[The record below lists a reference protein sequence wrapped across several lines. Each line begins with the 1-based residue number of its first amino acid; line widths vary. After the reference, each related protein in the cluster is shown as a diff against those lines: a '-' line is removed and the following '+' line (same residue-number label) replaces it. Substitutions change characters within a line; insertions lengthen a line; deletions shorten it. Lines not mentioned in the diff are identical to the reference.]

1 MVITDL
7 LQQIPLFESLD
18 DSERKRLATLLQRR
32 SLHKGEIL
40 FHKGDAGSALFIIIK
55 GLIKIGVSN
64 KLGDEVTFAFL
75 RSGDFFGEMA
85 LLDQHPRSADATA
98 LEDSLLYV
106 LNRDDFFPF
115 LIKNENTVRSIL
127 SALLRALSMRLRR
140 TDDLLTDISFLTV
153 PARLAR
159 RLIELAESLPTTGR
173 DSNVY
178 QIQISQRELA
188 GMLGVTRESIS
199 KELKILRS
207 KGLVTTARNTILIHN
222 LDRLKRRSH

>member
-1 MVITDL
+1 
-7 LQQIPLFESLD
+7 
-18 DSERKRLATLLQRR
+18 
-32 SLHKGEIL
+32 
-40 FHKGDAGSALFIIIK
+40 
-55 GLIKIGVSN
+55 
-64 KLGDEVTFAFL
+64 
-75 RSGDFFGEMA
+75 
-85 LLDQHPRSADATA
+85 
-98 LEDSLLYV
+98 
-106 LNRDDFFPF
+106 
-115 LIKNENTVRSIL
+115 
-127 SALLRALSMRLRR
+127 MRLRR
-140 TDDLLTDISFLTV
+140 TDDLLTEISFLTV

>member
-18 DSERKRLATLLQRR
+18 DSERQRLASLLQHR

-40 FHKGDAGSALFIIIK
+40 FHKGDAGSTFFIIIK

-75 RSGDFFGEMA
+75 RSGDFFGGMA
-85 LLDQHPRSADATA
+85 LLDEQPRSADATA

-106 LNRDDFFPF
+106 LDRDDFFPF
-115 LIKNENTVRSIL
+115 LIKNENTVRSVL
-127 SALLRALSMRLRR
+127 SALLRALSLRLRR
-140 TDDLLTDISFLTV
+140 TDDLLAEISFLTV

-159 RLIELAESLPTTGR
+159 RLIELAEFLPTTER
-173 DSNVY
+173 ESNEY
-178 QIQISQRELA
+178 QIRISQRELA

-207 KGLVTTARNTILIHN
+207 KALVTTARNTIVIHN
-222 LDRLKRRSH
+222 LERLKCRTH